1 MKTRSALGGLAL
13 VLGMTLPAAAE
24 PPDGLQLA
32 QSAPDASRSAPTPGA
47 RPQWG
52 HRPQGSVHGHHGWHR
67 HAKAHHFSL
76 AGLALRHQKDLA
88 LTPDQVNSLRKLG
101 TDSQRD
107 GIKRQAERRLAALDL
122 RTLMMPDPSDPN
134 KPRDLPKIEAKVREI
149 AKLRADASIERIRNL
164 EASRQVLTP
173 EQREKLRGLLAQRWH
188 HRGSQMPGP
197 QMRGQGMRGMT
208 PEDDGQ
214 QPATAPEDASRE
226 G

>member
-1 MKTRSALGGLAL
+1 MKARSALGGLAL
-13 VLGMTLPAAAE
+13 VLGMALPAAAE
-24 PPDGLQLA
+24 PPDGRQLA
-32 QSAPDASRSAPTPGA
+32 QSAPDASRPAPDPGA

-52 HRPQGSVHGHHGWHR
+52 HRPEGSRHGHHGWHR

-76 AGLALRHQKDLA
+76 ASLALRHQKDLA
-88 LTPDQVNSLRKLG
+88 LTPDQVTSLRKLG

-122 RTLMMPDPSDPN
+122 RMLMMPDPSDPN

-149 AKLRADASIERIRNL
+149 AKLRADATIERIRNL

-173 EQREKLRGLLAQRWH
+173 EQRDKLRGLLAQRWQH
-188 HRGSQMPGP
+188 HHGP
-197 QMRGQGMRGMT
+197 EMRGQGMRGMA
-208 PEDDGQ
+208 PEEDGQ
-214 QPATAPEDASRE
+214 QPAAAPENGPRE

>member
-1 MKTRSALGGLAL
+1 MKARSALGGLAL
-13 VLGMTLPAAAE
+13 VLGMALPAAAE
-24 PPDGLQLA
+24 PPAGLQVA
-32 QSAPDASRSAPTPGA
+32 QSPPDASRPAPGPGA

-52 HRPQGSVHGHHGWHR
+52 HRPEGSMHDHHGWQR
-67 HAKAHHFSL
+67 HAKAHRFSL

-107 GIKRQAERRLAALDL
+107 AIKSQAESRLAQLDL
-122 RTLMMPDPSDPN
+122 RTLMMPDPTDPN

-149 AKLRADASIERIRNL
+149 AKLGADASIERIRNL

-173 EQREKLRGLLAQRWH
+173 EQREKLRGLLAQRWQH
-188 HRGSQMPGP
+188 HGP
-197 QMRGQGMRGMT
+197 QMRGRGMRGMA
-208 PEDDGQ
+208 PAEDGR
-214 QPATAPEDASRE
+214 QPASAPEDGPRE